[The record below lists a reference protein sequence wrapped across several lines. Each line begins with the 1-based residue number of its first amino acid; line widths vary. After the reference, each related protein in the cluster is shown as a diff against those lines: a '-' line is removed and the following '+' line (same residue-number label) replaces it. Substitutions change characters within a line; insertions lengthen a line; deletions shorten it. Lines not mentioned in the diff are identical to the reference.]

1 MKHYGA
7 DVKVVRELL
16 RHANSRITL
25 DTYPQA
31 VTSAKR
37 EAQSAVVQ
45 LLSTI
50 PATKVDPCGSP
61 QLPEVAANV

>member
-7 DVKVVRELL
+7 DVKVVQEML

-25 DTYPQA
+25 DTYTQA

-37 EAQSAVVQ
+37 DAQSAVVQ

-50 PATKVDPCGSP
+50 PATKLDPRGSTE
-61 QLPEVAANV
+61 LPEVAANV